1 MKVSVMVAE
10 EKPIPET
17 NEEEVPVPAPSKRR
31 KAVPKENDT
40 QKEIPEE
47 TKLDKAMP
55 AEVDPK
61 NCVTINGETIEIKP
75 TKIKYQRNRTAA
87 AYHILEV
94 YPLADVLAWDK
105 GVVDPD
111 RDGDQVVFDFLT
123 AVFDNS
129 KLVSRLY
136 DSMTT
141 GDIERI
147 IEIFKRLNKIT
158 EKEDAAKNR
167 AAKETN
173 R

>member
-1 MKVSVMVAE
+1 MMAME
-10 EKPIPET
+10 DKPIPVSEQET
-17 NEEEVPVPAPSKRR
+17 APVPEPTKKR
-31 KAVPKENDT
+31 KAVPKENTT
-40 QKEIPEE
+40 QKEIPKE
-47 TKLDKAMP
+47 TELNRAPP
-55 AEVDPK
+55 AEVNPD
-61 NCVTINGETIEIKP
+61 NCVTINGQTIEIFP

-87 AYHILEV
+87 AYRILEI

-111 RDGDQVVFDFLT
+111 RDGDQVVFDFLV

-129 KLVSRLY
+129 KLVSRIY

-147 IEIFKRLNKIT
+147 LSIFKRLNKID
-158 EKEDAAKNR
+158 EKEAAAKNR

-173 R
+173 H

>member
-1 MKVSVMVAE
+1 MSTENKPVPETKE
-10 EKPIPET
+10 EKI
-17 NEEEVPVPAPSKRR
+17 PAPTPSKTK
-31 KAVPKENDT
+31 KATPTPNAS
-40 QKEIPEE
+40 QKEIPKE
-47 TKLDKAMP
+47 TELNRAPP
-55 AEVDPK
+55 AEINPD
-61 NCVTINGETIEIKP
+61 NCVTINGQTIEIFP

-87 AYHILEV
+87 AYRILEI

-111 RDGDQVVFDFLT
+111 RDGDQVVFDFLV

-129 KLVSRLY
+129 KLVTRLY

-147 IEIFKRLNKIT
+147 LSIFKRLNKID
-158 EKEDAAKNR
+158 EKEAAAKNR

-173 R
+173 H

>member
-1 MKVSVMVAE
+1 MSVMLAE
-10 EKPIPET
+10 EKPVPEVR
-17 NEEEVPVPAPSKRR
+17 EEEVPKPAPNKKR
-31 KAVPKENDT
+31 KVIPKENT
-40 QKEIPEE
+40 TPKETPEE
-47 TKLDKAMP
+47 KKLDKAMP
-55 AEVDPK
+55 VEVNPE

-75 TKIKYQRNRTAA
+75 TKLKYQRNRTAA

-94 YPLADVLAWDK
+94 YPLADILAWDK
-105 GVVDPD
+105 GVVDPE
-111 RDGDQVVFDFLT
+111 RDGDQVVFDFLI

-129 KLVSRLY
+129 KLVTRLY

-147 IEIFKRLNKIT
+147 LQIFKRLNKIQ

>member
-1 MKVSVMVAE
+1 MDTES
-10 EKPIPET
+10 KPIPEI
-17 NEEEVPVPAPSKRR
+17 NEEEIPVPAQNKKR
-31 KAVPKENDT
+31 KTVPKENTT
-40 QKEIPEE
+40 QKEAPNE
-47 TKLDKAMP
+47 TALTKAMP
-55 AEVDPK
+55 VEVDPK

-87 AYHILEV
+87 AYHILEL
-94 YPLADVLAWDK
+94 YPLADILAWDK

-123 AVFDNS
+123 AVFDNG

-147 IEIFKRLNKIT
+147 LEIFKRLNKIT
-158 EKEDAAKNR
+158 DKEDAAKNR

-173 R
+173 H

>member
-1 MKVSVMVAE
+1 MDAE
-10 EKPIPET
+10 NKPIPEI
-17 NEEEVPVPAPSKRR
+17 NEEEIPVPAQNKKR
-31 KAVPKENDT
+31 KTVPKENTT
-40 QKEIPEE
+40 QKETPNE
-47 TKLDKAMP
+47 TALTKAMP

-87 AYHILEV
+87 AYHILEL
-94 YPLADVLAWDK
+94 YPLADILAWDK

-123 AVFDNS
+123 AVFDNG

-147 IEIFKRLNKIT
+147 LEIFKRLNKIT
-158 EKEDAAKNR
+158 DKEDAAKNR

-173 R
+173 H

>member
-1 MKVSVMVAE
+1 MSVMVAE

-17 NEEEVPVPAPSKRR
+17 NEEEVPVPVPSKRR

>member
-147 IEIFKRLNKIT
+147 MEIFKRLNKIT

-167 AAKETN
+167 VAKETN

>member
-1 MKVSVMVAE
+1 MSTENKPVPEAKE
-10 EKPIPET
+10 EKI
-17 NEEEVPVPAPSKRR
+17 PAPTPSKTK
-31 KAVPKENDT
+31 KATPTPNAS
-40 QKEIPEE
+40 QKEIPKE
-47 TKLDKAMP
+47 TELNRAPP
-55 AEVDPK
+55 AEINPD
-61 NCVTINGETIEIKP
+61 NCVTINGQTIEIFP

-87 AYHILEV
+87 AYRILEI

-111 RDGDQVVFDFLT
+111 RDGDQVVFDFLV

-129 KLVSRLY
+129 KLVTRLY

-147 IEIFKRLNKIT
+147 LSIFKRLNKID
-158 EKEDAAKNR
+158 EKEAAAKNR

-173 R
+173 H

>member
-1 MKVSVMVAE
+1 MSVMVAE